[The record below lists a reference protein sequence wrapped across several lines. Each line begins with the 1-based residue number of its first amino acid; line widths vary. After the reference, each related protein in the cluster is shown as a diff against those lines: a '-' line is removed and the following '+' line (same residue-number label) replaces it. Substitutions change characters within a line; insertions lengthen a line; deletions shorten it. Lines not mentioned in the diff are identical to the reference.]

1 MGSFSRIEKTTGD
14 KANYELYGSGDLHF
28 GRLLHNRRFD
38 IAMVAFLDCLKHLMD
53 HIKSQDPSVDFPH
66 QYVLSCSSKDDR
78 LIADKGSQRIKSVM
92 YPSNCSSIKKRL
104 GLAHFVTYC
113 WPLKFVSNG
122 RPMVRTVD
130 LVTGARSLYFD
141 LPCAWSSSILICMK
155 EGLTE
160 PSEGH
165 VVVDKIITSRQ
176 PGELNVQVFIR
187 RLMS

>member
-1 MGSFSRIEKTTGD
+1 MLLWSYPFHSKSNSSSDNTKVAFYYEFEIT
-14 KANYELYGSGDLHF
+14 NYELYGSGDLHF

-113 WPLKFVSNG
+113 WPLRFVSNG

-160 PSEGH
+160 HLPNLPK
-165 VVVDKIITSRQ
+165 V
-176 PGELNVQVFIR
+176 
-187 RLMS
+187 MSS